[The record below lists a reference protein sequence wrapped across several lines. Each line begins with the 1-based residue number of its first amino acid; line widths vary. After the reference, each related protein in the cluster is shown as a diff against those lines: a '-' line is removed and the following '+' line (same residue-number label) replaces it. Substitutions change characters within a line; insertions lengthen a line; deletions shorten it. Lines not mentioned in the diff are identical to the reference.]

1 MERYYHRE
9 VRYHTNRSGR
19 QVYMNSRQKNE
30 KFRQLIEDYT
40 PLIKSLVAKYM
51 GSYGVLKADEDDL
64 KQEALIALYS
74 AALSYKED
82 KGVTFGL
89 YAKICI
95 ENRLTTYAKK
105 ITKNPEPQTESI
117 DDCFNKGINELAADI
132 DGQPIDRAA
141 SKETWQTLKERIK
154 AELTD
159 YEYNVFMSYADGE
172 SPSQIAKKLG
182 KEPKS
187 VYNTLQRAR
196 KKLKKLTLQ

>member
-1 MERYYHRE
+1 
-9 VRYHTNRSGR
+9 
-19 QVYMNSRQKNE
+19 MNSQQKNE
-30 KFRQLIEDYT
+30 KFGQLTADYA
-40 PLIKSLVAKYM
+40 PLIKSLVFRFM
-51 GSYGVLKADEDDL
+51 STYGVLKADEDDL
-64 KQEALIALYS
+64 NQEALIALYS

-117 DDCFNKGINELAADI
+117 DDCFNNGINELAADI

-141 SKETWQTLKERIK
+141 SKETCETLKERIK

-159 YEYNVFMSYADGE
+159 YEYNVFMSYADGA
-172 SPSQIAKKLG
+172 SPSEIAKKL
-182 KEPKS
+182 KREPKS
-187 VYNTLQRAR
+187 VYNKLQRAR